1 MEASHINVKT
11 WLLAIYLIGS
21 CKKSISS
28 VLLANILGLTQPT
41 AWSLAHKIRESGTE
55 TVKLLGDVVEADETF
70 VGGKEANKHFDKK
83 TRFGRGATGKT
94 PVFGL
99 IQRGGRA
106 IIQMVEDTKES
117 TLSKI
122 IKDVVA
128 RGTNI
133 MTDESLSYKNL
144 SKHGFDH
151 QTVNHSQKQ
160 YVNGDVHTNSVE
172 SLWSKLKSTL
182 WGIHHHTSS
191 RHLPNY
197 LNEMAS
203 KHNNPNF
210 FVQTVDN
217 ILFPSKIVYERTTKK
232 TRGNPPKKKQS
243 FSLREKVAV

>member
-1 MEASHINVKT
+1 M
-11 WLLAIYLIGS
+11 
-21 CKKSISS
+21 
-28 VLLANILGLTQPT
+28 
-41 AWSLAHKIRESGTE
+41 AHKIRESGQE
-55 TVKLLGDVVEADETF
+55 AIKLLEDVVEADETF
-70 VGGKEANKHFDKK
+70 VGGKEANKHFDAKI
-83 TRFGRGATGKT
+83 RFSRGATGKT

-128 RGTNI
+128 RGSKI

-144 SKHGFDH
+144 AKHGFDH
-151 QTVNHSQKQ
+151 QTVNHSKGQ
-160 YVNGDVHTNSVE
+160 YVNGDIHTNSVE
-172 SLWSKLKSTL
+172 SLWSKLKNTL

-191 RHLPNY
+191 RYLPSY
-197 LNEMAS
+197 LKEMAS

-210 FVQTVDN
+210 FVQTIDN
-217 ILFPSKIVYERTTKK
+217 ILFPSKIVYKRTTKK
-232 TRGNPPKKKQS
+232 TKGNPPKNKQS